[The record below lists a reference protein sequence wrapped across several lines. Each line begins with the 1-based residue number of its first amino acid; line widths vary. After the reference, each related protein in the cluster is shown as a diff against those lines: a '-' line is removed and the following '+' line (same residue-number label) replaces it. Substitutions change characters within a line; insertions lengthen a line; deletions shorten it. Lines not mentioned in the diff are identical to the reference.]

1 MAAAECEGERVL
13 VVVRLVGLLIF
24 TTAFLGNQGCLTSQP
39 AATVTITSPQHGAFT
54 LGPNLTLHG
63 TFTGVAV
70 ATLQSALPPL
80 LEPVLPTL
88 GSGLGAFPLPSFLGL
103 ALQSVEVSRTGG
115 FLTLYANLAPA
126 P

>member
-13 VVVRLVGLLIF
+13 VVVRLVGL
-24 TTAFLGNQGCLTSQP
+24 
-39 AATVTITSPQHGAFT
+39 
-54 LGPNLTLHG
+54 GPNLTLHG
-63 TFTGVAV
+63 TFNGVAV

>member
-1 MAAAECEGERVL
+1 VL
-13 VVVRLVGLLIF
+13 VVVRLVWLLIF

-54 LGPNLTLHG
+54 AGPNLTLHG
-63 TFTGVAV
+63 TFNGVAV

-80 LEPVLPTL
+80 LEPTL

-103 ALQSVEVSRTGG
+103 ALRSVEVSRTGG

>member
-1 MAAAECEGERVL
+1 VL
-13 VVVRLVGLLIF
+13 VVVRLVWLLIF

-54 LGPNLTLHG
+54 AGPNLHG
-63 TFTGVAV
+63 TFNGVAV

>member
-13 VVVRLVGLLIF
+13 VVVRLVGL
-24 TTAFLGNQGCLTSQP
+24 
-39 AATVTITSPQHGAFT
+39 
-54 LGPNLTLHG
+54 GPNLTLHG
-63 TFTGVAV
+63 TFDGVAV

-80 LEPVLPTL
+80 LEPTL

-103 ALQSVEVSRTGG
+103 ALRSVEVSRTGG